1 MAALRGA
8 PRTGSAER
16 ARRRCSSPC
25 RPARGRSLVD
35 CSHRAS
41 RITAVEKCGRCGRQ
55 LISSICCR
63 DLTASLYLRGGV
75 AVFWGTEVSRLRRRG
90 ARGTESGVNGRRL
103 DEPAQALEH
112 LPRLLLLRFATADA
126 AVWATSDERQKATR
140 EALCN
145 RRRVRKGTRTG
156 PWETRQS
163 MQANIP
169 YPVHLYCGRGK
180 SSWRWWF
187 AQNGFSVQ
195 GLPRPDAKSRGT
207 SPAPVPWRGL
217 RTEAAARSREDNDW
231 AKGSERGMFCMS
243 KRRKS
248 PAMSPIA

>member
-1 MAALRGA
+1 MGLPEGKPVAALRGA

-126 AVWATSDERQKATR
+126 AVWATSDERQPAR
-140 EALCN
+140 PFAIDDGLG
-145 RRRVRKGTRTG
+145 KGRG
-156 PWETRQS
+156 R
-163 MQANIP
+163 
-169 YPVHLYCGRGK
+169 GRGK
-180 SSWRWWF
+180 PASRC
-187 AQNGFSVQ
+187 
-195 GLPRPDAKSRGT
+195 RPTYLTRFICTVVEASHRGGG
-207 SPAPVPWRGL
+207 GL
-217 RTEAAARSREDNDW
+217 RRTV
-231 AKGSERGMFCMS
+231 FLS
-243 KRRKS
+243 KAS
-248 PAMSPIA
+248 PVQMQSLAGPLQHPSLGVA

>member
-1 MAALRGA
+1 MSQPPPSPGGGRGSSRLVVCNHGTTDGEDEATGREAGGCPA

-63 DLTASLYLRGGV
+63 GLTASLYLRGGV
-75 AVFWGTEVSRLRRRG
+75 AVLWGTEVSRLRRRG

-112 LPRLLLLRFATADA
+112 LPRLLLLRFASLKDG
-126 AVWATSDERQKATR
+126 
-140 EALCN
+140 
-145 RRRVRKGTRTG
+145 RR
-156 PWETRQS
+156 
-163 MQANIP
+163 
-169 YPVHLYCGRGK
+169 
-180 SSWRWWF
+180 SSV
-187 AQNGFSVQ
+187 GY
-195 GLPRPDAKSRGT
+195 
-207 SPAPVPWRGL
+207 
-217 RTEAAARSREDNDW
+217 
-231 AKGSERGMFCMS
+231 
-243 KRRKS
+243 KR
-248 PAMSPIA
+248 